1 MATFEYTAKKGKST
15 ILKGTVEAADR
26 QAATEIIKKRNME
39 VMSLQEQAKKGFS
52 FNANIS
58 EPKVKLQDKVIFTRQ
73 LATMIN
79 AGVPLT
85 RSLNTMSQ
93 QTRSKSLQKYL
104 TEITRDVE
112 SGAPFADAL
121 AKYPKVFNDIYVNMV
136 RAGEEGGI
144 LDDILLRL
152 ATQQEKDAE
161 IRGKL
166 KSAMTYPGIVLSITL
181 IAFIFLMTTIV
192 PKIGTIIQDV
202 AGPDYELPAYT
213 QVLLGISAFMTG
225 PGIKLFPL
233 IVVGFVLIIRFFK
246 SKRGKPIWHRILLKI
261 PLINKI
267 IIKVA
272 LARFART
279 FSSLNAAGV
288 NILDSLHTTADAVGN
303 TVIKEKL
310 DNAADAIKNGKPLSE
325 PLSKDPL
332 FPPILSQMIAVGEET
347 GDIDSILEKLAG
359 FYEEEVDQV
368 AQALTS
374 ILEPI
379 MIVILG
385 SIIGVIALSVF
396 GPISSI
402 TSAIG

>member
-1 MATFEYTAKKGKST
+1 MASFEYTAKNEQGNV
-15 ILKGTVEAADR
+15 LKGTLEASDR
-26 QAATEIIKKRNME
+26 AAATALVAKRKLDLLTLKE
-39 VMSLQEQAKKGFS
+39 AKKKGFNL
-52 FNANIS
+52 NANIS
-58 EPKVKLQDKVIFTRQ
+58 DPKVKLQDRVIFTRQ
-73 LATMIN
+73 LSTMIN

-85 RSLNTMSQ
+85 RALSTMSD
-93 QTRSKSLQKYL
+93 QTSSKALKGYL
-104 TEITRDVE
+104 TEITKDVE
-112 SGAPFADAL
+112 SGAPFGDSL

-144 LDDILLRL
+144 LDEILLRL
-152 ATQQEKDAE
+152 AEQQEKDAE

-166 KSAMTYPGIVLSITL
+166 KSAMTYPGVVMTITL

-213 QVLLGISAFMTG
+213 KVLLGISDFMTG
-225 PGIKLFPL
+225 AGIKMLPFIIIG
-233 IVVGFVLIIRFFK
+233 IVALVRFFR
-246 SKRGKPIWHRILLKI
+246 SKRGKPVFHRILLKI

-288 NILDSLHTTADAVGN
+288 NILDSLHTTANAVGN
-303 TVIKEKL
+303 AVIKEKL
-310 DNAADAIKNGKPLSE
+310 DAAAEQIKNGKPLSE
-325 PLSKDPL
+325 PLSKDKM
-332 FPPILSQMIAVGEET
+332 FPPILSQMLAIGEET

-368 AQALTS
+368 ADALTS

-385 SIIGVIALSVF
+385 SIIGVIAMSVF